1 MYLTKD
7 KHYENIVSILQSY
20 EKLDFIPLKVVRK
33 EYGFR
38 FTKINNYIYEPLLK
52 QMQISDNFL
61 LGVELNDNLTGLL
74 LKLIDG
80 HTFDYEVIK
89 DIKFLGKTIVR
100 GKLGSIKYL
109 AFDTKSLLTDN
120 PKYSIVNPLDYYKA
134 CRKVRNDI

>member
-52 QMQISDNFL
+52 QIQISDNFL
-61 LGVELNDNLTGLL
+61 LGVELNDNLNGR
-74 LKLIDG
+74 
-80 HTFDYEVIK
+80 TFDYEVIK

-109 AFDTKSLLTDN
+109 AFDAKSLLTDD